1 MLTDRFLKLRKQELD
16 KIFSKK
22 NISAIWRKIVKDQ
35 LRRTDILDIFDHYD
49 FNYNI
54 EERASLLRNDL
65 LNGTYQC
72 SLPLI
77 YRVEKKYGICRHL
90 IIPQPID
97 ALILQIITEELS
109 NEIIKK
115 QPSLNAYYSQDK
127 HNVGKPHEIHEY
139 GFHWRDLWKKMQK
152 QIYKFSEEKELII
165 VSDLTNFYDS
175 IDINELRKKITS
187 YVDDKEVL
195 IDILFKIVEKI
206 SWLPDYLPYTNR
218 GLPTTNIEG
227 IRLLAHSFLFEL
239 DAILKEK
246 SKDSFTRWMD
256 DIVIGVNTREEAIET
271 LSSASDILKSR
282 GLALNLGKTDIY
294 DSISAE
300 FNFLIDENKYLDSII
315 FDTLIKSEKTSLAS
329 ELKTRFKIHL
339 KENIK
344 ARYSEKITK
353 RYITAFGRLNSEKLL
368 SEIPKLYEE
377 FPGIRQNLL
386 IYLSQLGY
394 KKKTADTVL
403 KILGKLL
410 LYDDISLF
418 NICKLITTWDVKTDE
433 NGDIFLKEFNEK
445 LNTFS
450 VKRKNPFDFYCL
462 LWVKSKYEHPEKLY
476 SFIIK
481 YENIWQT
488 KPFLRRH
495 VTAIMARLLPFKE
508 DKVRTFLEKQI
519 STGETQIVSIAN
531 HILTFSILSKA
542 ESKVNMYLFP
552 KTLSKN
558 YPLHKYLV
566 LCSVLNAPRC
576 RTDENLK
583 KNIKK
588 YISDSYLKKWIE
600 FQYDIK

>member
-1 MLTDRFLKLRKQELD
+1 MLTDRFLRLRKQELD

-22 NISAIWRKIVKDQ
+22 NISVVWRNIVKDQ

-54 EERASLLRNDL
+54 EERAILLRNDL

-77 YRVEKKYGICRHL
+77 YRIEKKYGICRHL

-109 NEIIKK
+109 SEIIKK
-115 QPSLNAYYSQDK
+115 QPSLNAFYSQDK
-127 HNVGKPHEIHEY
+127 HNVGKPHEIYEY
-139 GFHWRDLWKKMQK
+139 GFHWRELWKKMQK

-294 DSISAE
+294 DPISAE

-315 FDTLIKSEKTSLAS
+315 FDKLIKSKKVSLET
-329 ELKTRFKIHL
+329 ELKKRFKAHL
-339 KENIK
+339 KNNLK

-353 RYITAFGRLNSEKLL
+353 RYITAFGKLNSEKLL
-368 SEIPKLYEE
+368 SEMPTLYEE

-386 IYLSQLGY
+386 IHLSQLGY
-394 KKKTADTVL
+394 KKKTSDTVL
-403 KILGKLL
+403 KILDKLL

-418 NICKLITTWDVKTDE
+418 NICKLITTWDVKIDD
-433 NGDIFLKEFNEK
+433 NGDLFLKDFNEK
-445 LNTFS
+445 INSFS
-450 VKRKNPFDFYCL
+450 IKRKNPFDFYCL
-462 LWVKSKYEHPEKLY
+462 LWVKSKYEHPDKLY
-476 SFIIK
+476 NFIIR

-508 DKVRTFLEKQI
+508 DKVRLFLEKQI

-531 HILTFSILSKA
+531 HILTFSILDRV

-552 KTLSKN
+552 KNAAKN
-558 YPLHKYLV
+558 YPLSKYLV
-566 LCSVLNAPRC
+566 LCSVLNSPKC
-576 RTDENLK
+576 RVDKNLI

-588 YISDSYLKKWIE
+588 SISDSYLKKWIE
-600 FQYDIK
+600 FQYDVK